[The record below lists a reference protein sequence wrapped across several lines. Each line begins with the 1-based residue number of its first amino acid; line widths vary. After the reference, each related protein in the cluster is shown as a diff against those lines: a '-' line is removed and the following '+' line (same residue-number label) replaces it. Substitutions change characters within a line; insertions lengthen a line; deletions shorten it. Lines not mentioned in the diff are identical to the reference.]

1 MYATDAQATRE
12 RIYGR
17 PARNGDEVDAF
28 ARTGRQA
35 EGYRAGQ
42 RRGIKARHNRANRT
56 AVRRE
61 LGQLAR
67 LDG

>member
-1 MYATDAQATRE
+1 MIRIDAEATRE

-28 ARTGRQA
+28 APDRRLVS
-35 EGYRAGQ
+35 YRPGERPA
-42 RRGIKARHNRANRT
+42 IKARHNRVTRRT
-56 AVRRE
+56 VRTE

-67 LDG
+67 MGA